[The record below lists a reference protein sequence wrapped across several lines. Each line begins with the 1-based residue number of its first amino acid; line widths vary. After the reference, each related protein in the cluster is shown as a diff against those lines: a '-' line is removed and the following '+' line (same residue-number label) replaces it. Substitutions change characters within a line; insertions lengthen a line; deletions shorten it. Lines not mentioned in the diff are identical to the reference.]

1 MSKLQTDGVPALS
14 TLSIN
19 FQEWKAR
26 ILTHAASEVLMHLL
40 LDGQDV
46 LTRGIT
52 IRPIIDETTNQ
63 MVLPE
68 ENDLTRRLERNA
80 VILQDNGLYLIMSL
94 SLMFALHHILEID

>member
-14 TLSIN
+14 TLSNN

-26 ILTHAASEVLMHLL
+26 ILTHAASEGLMQLL

-52 IRPIIDETTNQ
+52 IRPIKDETTNQ

-68 ENDLTRRLERNA
+68 ENDLTRQLERST
-80 VILQDNGLYLIMSL
+80 VILHNIGLYLIMSR
-94 SLMFALHHILEID
+94 SVRIRVP